1 MKSHDDV
8 GGQDGITVTVIEALI
23 NQLHQLAKCGQVGES
38 KSSIRLAAHMKCIRA
53 EQIGAVAIGAG
64 GGATSEV
71 ALEFVRVDFEGL
83 PGVNGVWLG
92 EAGAG

>member
-1 MKSHDDV
+1 
-8 GGQDGITVTVIEALI
+8 
-23 NQLHQLAKCGQVGES
+23 
-38 KSSIRLAAHMKCIRA
+38 MKCIRA